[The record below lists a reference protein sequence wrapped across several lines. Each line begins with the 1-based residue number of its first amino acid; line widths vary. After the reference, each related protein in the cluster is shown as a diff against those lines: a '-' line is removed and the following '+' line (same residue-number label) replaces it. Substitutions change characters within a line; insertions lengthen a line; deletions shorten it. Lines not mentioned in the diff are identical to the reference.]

1 MQVLRAF
8 QEMQTTDSKNQR
20 REIERRDGEG
30 RREKRREGQRESED
44 ITVKRSCVE
53 TRRYGENYMEEVTSG
68 LNVGEWV
75 GNIRAMY
82 LKTTVT
88 YHLTPIMIATTKKGI
103 K

>member
-44 ITVKRSCVE
+44 ITVQRSYVE

-88 YHLTPIMIATTKKGI
+88 YHHTPIMIATTKKGI

>member
-1 MQVLRAF
+1 MRVLRAF

-44 ITVKRSCVE
+44 ITVQRSCTE

-75 GNIRAMY
+75 GNIRAMH
-82 LKTTVT
+82 LKTKVT